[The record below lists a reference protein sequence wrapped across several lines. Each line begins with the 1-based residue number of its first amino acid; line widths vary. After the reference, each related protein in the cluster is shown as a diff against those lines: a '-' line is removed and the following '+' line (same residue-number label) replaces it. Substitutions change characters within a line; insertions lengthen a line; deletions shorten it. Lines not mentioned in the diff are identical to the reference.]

1 MHNFYLVGII
11 PPSDDASSHCWE
23 ITTDL
28 FPKPC
33 GNMTDTEKLSTNSDC
48 SLSRCHSRRSYNSIN
63 VCDEKSVDKL
73 YLRATAVA
81 AAAAQSTS
89 IASSSTSA
97 LTSISPSSLITATT
111 TTSSSSSSTSSSGN
125 HKSKIIKQTLLVI
138 STDYKSS
145 CDNTIDVNKGDV
157 VSLLSTHLYG
167 WFWVR
172 NKNGL
177 EGFIP
182 SVVAGHGFL

>member
-1 MHNFYLVGII
+1 MILGII

-23 ITTDL
+23 ITTDV
-28 FPKPC
+28 FPKPS

-48 SLSRCHSRRSYNSIN
+48 SLSRCHSRRSRNSTN

-73 YLRATAVA
+73 YLRATAA
-81 AAAAQSTS
+81 A
-89 IASSSTSA
+89 
-97 LTSISPSSLITATT
+97 
-111 TTSSSSSSTSSSGN
+111 TSSNSN
-125 HKSKIIKQTLLVI
+125 NQKSKVIKQTLLVI

-172 NKNGL
+172 NKKGI